1 MGESLKSGKHKLIL
15 ARMWAVNLLLNA
27 IAFAIETQTI
37 SLMLVVVSSY
47 FIYANI
53 KDYRNG
59 N

>member
-1 MGESLKSGKHKLIL
+1 
-15 ARMWAVNLLLNA
+15 MWAVNLLLNA